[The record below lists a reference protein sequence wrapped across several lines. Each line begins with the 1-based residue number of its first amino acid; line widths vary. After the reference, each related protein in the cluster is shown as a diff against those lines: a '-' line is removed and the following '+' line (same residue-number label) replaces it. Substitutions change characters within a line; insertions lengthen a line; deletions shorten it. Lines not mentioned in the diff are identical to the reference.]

1 MSASPDPRRESPR
14 LPGGGGS
21 APSTGEQ
28 LWHYGFFFLSA
39 VMAAAALADLS
50 AGRVANGLGDLGIC
64 CLMLS
69 LMTQFRFV
77 RAVARAGNTTSPEQA
92 RAVLQREAE
101 LVRAAHPWA
110 EHVNRTGWA
119 LLITS
124 LVLRL
129 LGAA

>member
-1 MSASPDPRRESPR
+1 MSASPDPRLQSPG
-14 LPGGGGS
+14 PSGGGRGT
-21 APSTGEQ
+21 STIGEQ
-28 LWHYGFFFLSA
+28 LWHHGFFFLSA
-39 VMAAAALADLS
+39 AMAAAALSDLT
-50 AGRVANGLGDLGIC
+50 AGQVVNGLGDLGIC

-77 RAVARAGNTTSPEQA
+77 RAVAQAGNTTSPEQA

-101 LVRAAHPWA
+101 QVRAAHPWA

>member
-1 MSASPDPRRESPR
+1 MSSSPDPRRDSPR
-14 LPGGGGS
+14 PPDGGHGT
-21 APSTGEQ
+21 PTTGEQ

-39 VMAAAALADLS
+39 AMAAAALSDLS

-77 RAVARAGNTTSPEQA
+77 RAVAQAGSTTSPEQA
-92 RAVLQREAE
+92 RAALQREADQ
-101 LVRAAHPWA
+101 VRAAHPWA
-110 EHVNRTGWA
+110 ERVNRTGWA

>member
-1 MSASPDPRRESPR
+1 MSVSPDPRRDSPR
-14 LPGGGGS
+14 LPGGGG
-21 APSTGEQ
+21 APSTGEH
-28 LWHYGFFFLSA
+28 LWHSGFFFLSA
-39 VMAAAALADLS
+39 AMAAAALTDLS

-77 RAVARAGNTTSPEQA
+77 RAVAQAGNTASPEQA

-101 LVRAAHPWA
+101 QVRAAHPWA
-110 EHVNRTGWA
+110 ERVNRTGWA

-129 LGAA
+129 MGAA

>member
-1 MSASPDPRRESPR
+1 MSPSPDPRRDSPR
-14 LPGGGGS
+14 PPGGGAGP
-21 APSTGEQ
+21 PSTGEQ

-39 VMAAAALADLS
+39 VMAAAAMSDLTV
-50 AGRVANGLGDLGIC
+50 GRVANGVGDLGIC

-69 LMTQFRFV
+69 LMTQYRFV
-77 RAVARAGNTTSPEQA
+77 RAVAQASNTASPEKA

-101 LVRAAHPWA
+101 QVRAAHPWA
-110 EHVNRTGWA
+110 ERVNRTGWA

-129 LGAA
+129 MGAA

>member
-1 MSASPDPRRESPR
+1 MSASPDPRHRPSRPSA
-14 LPGGGGS
+14 GGG
-21 APSTGEQ
+21 APSPAEQ
-28 LWHYGFFFLSA
+28 IWINGFFVLSA
-39 VMAAAALADLS
+39 AMAAAGLNDLT
-50 AGRVANGLGDLGIC
+50 AGRLAQGLGDLGIC

-77 RAVARAGNTTSPEQA
+77 RAVAKASAALTPEQA
-92 RAVLQREAE
+92 NEALQREAE
-101 LVRAAHPWA
+101 HVRAAHPWA
-110 EHVNRTGWA
+110 ERVNRAGWA